1 MIALSTAGPGSDRLR
16 SLALGASGIALTVAT
31 WEIIGRTGAF
41 GRTFPPFTA
50 IVDTL
55 TDPGRRDLFGR
66 ALGATV
72 DSAVK
77 GFVFGVIIGV
87 AAAALGV
94 VVPGLREGL
103 DRLAAVV
110 HAIPLIALGPF
121 LIVTL
126 SREGTPTAIATLAV
140 VFNVFVAASAGLRA
154 ASEQHHDVLSVLG
167 ADRRTRFRHLQLPA
181 ALPAIADGLKL
192 AAPAAVLGA
201 ILGEW
206 FGAPRGVGIVIVS
219 ALQNYQIELLWSAAM
234 LGAGLSLLAFTVF
247 GAVEVWVAGRY
258 R

>member
-1 MIALSTAGPGSDRLR
+1 M
-16 SLALGASGIALTVAT
+16 ALGATGLILVGLAWEVLGRSGAL
-31 WEIIGRTGAF
+31 
-41 GRTFPPFTA
+41 GRTFPPLSGVVETL
-50 IVDTL
+50 VDP
-55 TDPGRRDLFGR
+55 DRRDLFGR
-66 ALGATV
+66 ALGATIG
-72 DSAVK
+72 SAAR
-77 GFVFGVIIGV
+77 GFVLGVVIGV
-87 AAAALGV
+87 VTAALGV
-94 VVPGLREGL
+94 VVPVLREGL

-126 SREGTPTAIATLAV
+126 SRDGTPTAIATLAV
-140 VFNVFVAASAGLRA
+140 VFNVFVATSAGLRA
-154 ASEQHHDVLSVLG
+154 ASTQHHDVLSVLG

-219 ALQNYQIELLWSAAM
+219 ALQNYQIELLWSAAV
-234 LGAGLSLLAFTVF
+234 LGAGLSLVAFAAF
-247 GAVEVWVAGRY
+247 GALEVWIAGRY